1 MKVVYI
7 ILALL
12 GGALIVGILA
22 ATITGIITPA
32 INQAHAWEEW
42 RQERQ
47 DDRKGKDI

>member
-1 MKVVYI
+1 MKVIYLG
-7 ILALL
+7 LALL
-12 GGALIVGILA
+12 GAILLAILVA
-22 ATITGIITPA
+22 AIIGIISQA